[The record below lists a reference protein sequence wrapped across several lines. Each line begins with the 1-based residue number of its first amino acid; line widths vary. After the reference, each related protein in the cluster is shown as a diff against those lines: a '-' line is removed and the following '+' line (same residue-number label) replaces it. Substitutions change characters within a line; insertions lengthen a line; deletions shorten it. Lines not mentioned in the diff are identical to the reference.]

1 MRMTKKLPDGSYELT
16 DPDQLREAIQRLGQ
30 AEDALESLS
39 EQYHAMEAKLEAER
53 SRGHGTRSVTF
64 SRMLAEK
71 LMLNKSMGQVR
82 AVDIANLMNFSKPSV
97 SIALK
102 KLRQNGYVNI
112 DGGGYI
118 TLTESGLE
126 IAERVF
132 ERHRLISQL
141 LMALGVDEQTAKED
155 ACRVEH
161 DLSVESFEA
170 IKEYCRKN
178 LQIQ

>member
-1 MRMTKKLPDGSYELT
+1 MEI
-16 DPDQLREAIQRLGQ
+16 RES
-30 AEDALESLS
+30 AEDYLE
-39 EQYHAMEAKLEAER
+39 R
-53 SRGHGTRSVTF
+53 I
-64 SRMLAEK
+64 

-141 LMALGVDEQTAKED
+141 LRALGVDEQTAKED

>member
-1 MRMTKKLPDGSYELT
+1 MKMNESSENY
-16 DPDQLREAIQRLGQ
+16 
-30 AEDALESLS
+30 LETILILS
-39 EQYHAMEAKLEAER
+39 NRKPHVR
-53 SRGHGTRSVTF
+53 SI
-64 SRMLAEK
+64 
-71 LMLNKSMGQVR
+71 
-82 AVDIANLMNFSKPSV
+82 DIANELDFSKPSV